1 MSTTFESRQA
11 RIKMKNIKKIFIES
25 DNDKEVRE
33 HLERI
38 DKNLHTMYEAINAL
52 SQMLGKHKETL
63 DKLEEQKK

>member
-1 MSTTFESRQA
+1 MKTTG
-11 RIKMKNIKKIFIES
+11 
-25 DNDKEVRE
+25 KETKGLRGIRE

-52 SQMLGKHKETL
+52 SQMLGKHKEML